1 MNMNMLMQQA
11 QKMQKDINK
20 TTEEIAKQKFS
31 GKQDLVEIIITG
43 DKKVVDVKINEEITP
58 DDREIL
64 QDMILLAFNDALA
77 QVDKAMDEKLGKYKG
92 IPGLF

>member
-11 QKMQKDINK
+11 QKMQKDINN